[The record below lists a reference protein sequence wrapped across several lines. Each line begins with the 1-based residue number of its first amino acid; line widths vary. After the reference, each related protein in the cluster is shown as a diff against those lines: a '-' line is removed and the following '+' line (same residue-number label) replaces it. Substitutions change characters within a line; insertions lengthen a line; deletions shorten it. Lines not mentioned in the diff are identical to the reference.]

1 MVRITLRYNTIASR
15 SCGAVYTTPGFCNE
29 KIAIYL
35 ATDLSQHPAHPD
47 ADEFLGLTK
56 MPLEEAVRRY
66 EEGIGI
72 LNGLDRD
79 LNEMKRRITVAQAE
93 PDGEISEIPMEE
105 E

>member
-1 MVRITLRYNTIASR
+1 MTERELTFEER
-15 SCGAVYTTPGFCNE
+15 
-29 KIAIYL
+29 L
-35 ATDLSQHPAHPD
+35 AQVKSILEGIESGK
-47 ADEFLGLTK
+47 L
-56 MPLEEAVRRY
+56 PLEEAVRQY
-66 EEGIGI
+66 ETGIGL

>member
-1 MVRITLRYNTIASR
+1 MTERELTFEER
-15 SCGAVYTTPGFCNE
+15 
-29 KIAIYL
+29 L
-35 ATDLSQHPAHPD
+35 AQVKSILEGIESGK
-47 ADEFLGLTK
+47 L
-56 MPLEEAVRRY
+56 PLEEAVRQY
-66 EEGIGI
+66 ETGISL